1 MRLRLLLPLATLTL
15 LSGCGGSTVSSL
27 NEISDILSGI
37 STGNSIIDSVASDN
51 NAAERSAIQG
61 IDAATGSADAM
72 LAAAVDS
79 GPALTEETFNPS
91 ELEIGEVVLVEGSD
105 GGSDL
110 AIVKLAGSSFGGE
123 ETFLTTNDEESRIVK
138 YSEGFQLFQENRN
151 EVEERQDTIEDFT
164 ELSSEEVGANVS
176 FIIFEDFLYDS
187 TNTVLLSNTLE
198 IEVYD
203 ATGQP
208 AVSVSRTKVET
219 QGSSNKFLHGDYLT
233 ESLAENGG
241 SFELPNGVQ
250 TYTGTVLLGNGGD
263 AVVFGTNLEMSVDFN
278 TSTGTLSASDLVSPP
293 TGGFQGDTGS
303 LAGEFTV
310 INSTGSFTGSGVVTL
325 NNTSEIGGIIG
336 SFDSTANLAGGLVE
350 SSEITGFFAAQ
361 KD

>member
-1 MRLRLLLPLATLTL
+1 MKLKLLLPLATLTL

-27 NEISDILSGI
+27 NQIADQLSGI
-37 STGNSIIDSVASDN
+37 SSGNSILDSLADDN
-51 NAAERSAIQG
+51 NAAERSAIQD
-61 IDAATGSADAM
+61 IDAATGTGDTM
-72 LAAAVDS
+72 LAAAVAS
-79 GPALTEETFNPS
+79 GPALSGETLRPS
-91 ELEIGEVVLVEGSD
+91 ELEIGQVVLVEGSD

-110 AIVKLAGSSFGGE
+110 AIVKLAGSSLGGE
-123 ETFLTTNDEESRIVK
+123 ETFLTSNDEEARIVK
-138 YSEGFQLFQENRN
+138 FSEGFQLFQENMN
-151 EVEERQDTIEDFT
+151 EVENKQDTTEDFT

-187 TNTVLLSNTLE
+187 TNTVLLSNTFE

-233 ESLAENGG
+233 QSIAENGG
-241 SFELPNGVQ
+241 GFELPNGVQ
-250 TYTGTVLLGNGGD
+250 TYTGTVLLGNDDD
-263 AVVFGTNLEMSVDFN
+263 AAVFGTNLEMSVDFN
-278 TSTGTLSASDLVSPP
+278 TSTGTLSASDLVSLPI
-293 TGGFQGDTGS
+293 GGFQGDTGS

-350 SSEITGFFAAQ
+350 SSEISGFFAAQ